1 SPQPRPPQPTRERAP
16 HAKPRRRPGAS
27 RRVPGRCA
35 GAAGLVMR
43 AFRCLEGAGGYEGG
57 RGAGWVR
64 AGHHGDGARPRSYSL
79 AGGPALTAICTD
91 FRYLTGTPLTVAG
104 LKRHVRAAVT
114 ASLSYAVVTDCV
126 ITADSTTPV
135 SSIRISRT
143 PVRGMSTVP
152 WNDGR
157 TWLMGIGGGGV
168 ATIGAGGGGGGG
180 GGAAAFALSSS
191 NPTASVR
198 KSESGG
204 RFASAATAGSVN
216 ATSTWLKPVA
226 AAAKDLR
233 SNAAL
238 ASLYFCWMIAGSIR

>member
-1 SPQPRPPQPTRERAP
+1 
-16 HAKPRRRPGAS
+16 GGIAS
-27 RRVPGRCA
+27 RASPTDTRN
-35 GAAGLVMR
+35 
-43 AFRCLEGAGGYEGG
+43 
-57 RGAGWVR
+57 
-64 AGHHGDGARPRSYSL
+64 
-79 AGGPALTAICTD
+79 AI
-91 FRYLTGTPLTVAG
+91 
-104 LKRHVRAAVT
+104 
-114 ASLSYAVVTDCV
+114 
-126 ITADSTTPV
+126 
-135 SSIRISRT
+135 
-143 PVRGMSTVP
+143 
-152 WNDGR
+152 
-157 TWLMGIGGGGV
+157 GIGGGGV

-238 ASLYFCWMIAGSIR
+238 ASLYFCWMIAGSIRRRTSANADRIRGETSLSLGCYDGSAATTASIACWASAARPSA